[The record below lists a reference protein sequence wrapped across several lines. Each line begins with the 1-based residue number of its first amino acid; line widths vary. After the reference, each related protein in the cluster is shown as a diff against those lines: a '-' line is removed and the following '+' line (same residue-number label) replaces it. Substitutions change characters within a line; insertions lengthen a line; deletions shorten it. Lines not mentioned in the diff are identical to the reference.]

1 LCYYSSGGFPF
12 KDVYDLPVEKRKF
25 FLRLLQSAKES
36 ERDALEKAQNKSK
49 TTSKTYPGPE
59 RFKGVNYKNPK
70 K

>member
-36 ERDALEKAQNKSK
+36 ERDAVNSAKTKSK
-49 TTSKTYPGPE
+49 TTTSYPSPE
-59 RFKGVNYKNPK
+59 RFNGVNYNIPK